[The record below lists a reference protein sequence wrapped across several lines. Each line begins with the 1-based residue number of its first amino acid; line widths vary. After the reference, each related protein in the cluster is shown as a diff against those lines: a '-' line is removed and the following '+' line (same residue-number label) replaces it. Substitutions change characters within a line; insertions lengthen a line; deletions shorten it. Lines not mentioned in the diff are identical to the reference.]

1 MGPSRI
7 HRVIYSAA
15 HGGFANQ
22 NIPLGGGAAIAN
34 WLTAEWERTK
44 PFDLELV
51 TPSILGKGAA
61 PSARDLVRFSER
73 EYAAFCGRFEEAAT
87 ARILLEDPRT
97 TAVLVNDVSEAP
109 DFRQLAEAGFRI
121 VTIYHVDVIA
131 YVAAI
136 YLREWI
142 APERLVRLHERFGK
156 WWPRILQLIFAKQR
170 ASAACSASIV
180 VPSQGM
186 RHVIERC
193 YGKARVDVV
202 PWGAQP
208 VVYSDA
214 EIVAEVERLRAEFG
228 IKAGT
233 RVLLTLSRLSPE
245 KGHDILL
252 RELRRY
258 KGDAVL
264 FICGEPAFMRGESY
278 TRKLRRLAAELS
290 AVRVVFAGYASG
302 IRKAAFFRMADV
314 YVFPS
319 RHESY
324 GLTLM
329 EAIEA
334 GCRVVCLNHSGA
346 REIVTPEYGEVVT
359 PHGLIGAIERQSR
372 LPRRPAGRAQPR
384 FQEAAG
390 RVADLLIGRGRAS
403 GS

>member
-1 MGPSRI
+1 M
-7 HRVIYSAA
+7 
-15 HGGFANQ
+15 
-22 NIPLGGGAAIAN
+22 
-34 WLTAEWERTK
+34 
-44 PFDLELV
+44 
-51 TPSILGKGAA
+51 
-61 PSARDLVRFSER
+61 RFSER
-73 EYAAFCGRFEEAAT
+73 EYAAFCDRFEDAAT
-87 ARILLEDPRT
+87 ARILQEDPQT

-109 DFRQLAEAGFRI
+109 NFRRLADAGFRI

-142 APERLVRLHERFGK
+142 APERLVRLHARFGK
-156 WWPRILQLIFAKQR
+156 RWPRILQLIFEKQR
-170 ASAACSASIV
+170 ASVACSASIV

-193 YGKARVDVV
+193 YGEAQVDVV

-208 VVYSDA
+208 VGYSEA
-214 EIVAEVERLRAEFG
+214 EISAEVERLRAEFG
-228 IKAGT
+228 VKAGT

-252 RELRRY
+252 SELRRH
-258 KGDAVL
+258 KVDAVL
-264 FICGEPAFMRGESY
+264 FICGEPAFMQGESY

-290 AVRVVFAGYASG
+290 NVKVIFAGYASG
-302 IRKAAFFRMADV
+302 LRKAAFFRMADV

-334 GCRVVCLNHSGA
+334 GCRVVCLDHSGA
-346 REIVTPEYGEVVT
+346 RESVTPEYGEVVK
-359 PHGLIGAIERQSR
+359 PHGLVDAIERQSA
-372 LPRRPAGRAQPR
+372 LPRRQPGYAQPR
-384 FQEAAG
+384 FEEAA
-390 RVADLLIGRGRAS
+390 RKVADLLIGRDRAS